1 MKKILMSALAGFAF
15 AVAGTALAAEKAEAD
30 TSKATTYVAEMTGVT

>member
-1 MKKILMSALAGFAF
+1 MKKLLMGAMAIF
-15 AVAGTALAAEKAEAD
+15 ALAAAGMAVAAEETGAD